1 MTFNP
6 NPSVI
11 MGLYDRFGPF
21 NSAASLSAAA
31 LTLTSALRISMTQT
45 DLYGIP
51 LDQALPAEHPTDA
64 VGMLVHPHNIASAL
78 IAISSA
84 HAQLGGA
91 LPIDPALSLYQLHEP
106 AGWVSVADVAPA
118 FPVAQVTVQVP
129 PPAPVI
135 PAAPSI
141 APAPIAPAPA
151 DIAPAP
157 QVDISALVDAAMSSA
172 PITPQVDPAT
182 LAAPQTVAAT
192 PVQPDPVVAEP
203 VAAAPAHAPQTPA
216 PAVID
221 HATGQPDLSSLAQ
234 AAAPPPL
241 LTPAQVKG
249 PALEERGIVLPDL
262 PGDPARALQH
272 AASLATAQGVPGPA
286 VVTHAEAVAESIGAS
301 VLPDGLPDPSV
312 LLGRSN
318 PKTGR
323 DMKSPFDRKV
333 ELRSKIAANPWWWDF
348 FAYSAPRLF
357 VDNPAAALDPES
369 TGAGPVQAYAALVEL
384 FLSAL
389 DGADGEV
396 SVAQLRAFLR
406 EVQSGYNALPDAAAI
421 NQLADHMFRGS
432 K

>member
-6 NPSVI
+6 NPNVI
-11 MGLYDRFGPF
+11 MGLYERFGPF

-64 VGMLVHPHNIASAL
+64 VGMLVNPQNIASAL
-78 IAISSA
+78 IAISGA
-84 HAQLGGA
+84 HAQFGGA

-106 AGWVSVADVAPA
+106 AGWVSVAAIA
-118 FPVAQVTVQVP
+118 STFPVAQVAVEVP
-129 PPAPVI
+129 PPAPII
-135 PAAPSI
+135 PAAPAI

-151 DIAPAP
+151 AIAPAPIQPAAP
-157 QVDISALVDAAMSSA
+157 QVDIAALVDAAMASA
-172 PITPQVDPAT
+172 PITPTVDPAT

-203 VAAAPAHAPQTPA
+203 VAAAPAPGPQTVA

-221 HATGQPDLSSLAQ
+221 HATGQPDLSALAQ
-234 AAAPPPL
+234 AAAPAPQYQTAPVQQLTPEQIKGPPL
-241 LTPAQVKG
+241 DQRQT
-249 PALEERGIVLPDL
+249 
-262 PGDPARALQH
+262 
-272 AASLATAQGVPGPA
+272 TAQGVAGPA
-286 VVTHAEAVAESIGAS
+286 VVSHAQAVAEAVGAT

-312 LLGRSN
+312 LLGRTN

-333 ELRSKIAANPWWWDF
+333 EARAKIAANPWWWDF

-357 VDNPAAALDPES
+357 VESPAAALDPES

-384 FLSAL
+384 LLSAL

-396 SVAQLRAFLR
+396 TVAQMRAYLR
-406 EVQSGYNALPDAAAI
+406 EVQTGYNGLPDAAAI
-421 NQLADHMFRGS
+421 NQLADHMFRAS